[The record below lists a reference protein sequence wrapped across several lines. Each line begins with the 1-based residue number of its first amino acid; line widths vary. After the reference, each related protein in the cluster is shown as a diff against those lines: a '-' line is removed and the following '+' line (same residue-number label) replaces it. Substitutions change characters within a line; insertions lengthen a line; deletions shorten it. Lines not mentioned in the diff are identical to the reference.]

1 MAKPDPVKEQRELNA
16 LRSEAINLERQYN
29 GLKGS
34 ITKNSK
40 IEKDLAAQIWQDVDK
55 RQKSMRK
62 YNDEQKKVLQ
72 GTVGLS
78 KLEKDI
84 VKNKIAAQKY
94 DGQKLKNV
102 NMVLKAQE
110 RSRLVGISTAK
121 NMSDIGKEGYKA
133 ISTESAR
140 EKIAQQRADL
150 ENTYGKSS
158 LKNLNSIGGLVAAQL
173 DKEEKRLDTI
183 DSQNDLATEQHNK
196 IKEGTDLIMG
206 GLESWKSKLEAFP
219 GGKFIA
225 RQMGLADEQME
236 KVAEGVTNQ
245 LIAMVV
251 HGQSL
256 GTTMKGVKAAMAGV
270 NFAMLGIIGLFVA
283 AAALLVNISGKID
296 AIGDKFGA
304 LGVQQ
309 FQGDILAAD
318 AEMKKF
324 GYDAGVASDIANEM
338 ANNYG
343 MAFDE
348 ALKIGPQIGEMSKA
362 LGISTEEGSKLVGM
376 FQTMAGH
383 SAETAINLA
392 KQAESLA
399 VAEGVAPGAVMKD
412 VAENTEMFAKYAKD
426 GGKNILKTAIQAKK
440 LGINLKAVD
449 KIMSGLLDFETS
461 IEKEMEASV
470 LLGKQLNY
478 QRARELALAGDQEG
492 AMKNILSQI
501 GGEAEWNKMNVIQ
514 RQALA
519 DSIGVGSDEMAKMIT
534 NQKKATKEGGKLED
548 QKIDEVVAQEAMS
561 NLNEM
566 LLSLKSI
573 GATITNVLGPP
584 LNFIFGIF
592 NQIGKVIGWVIGL
605 FS

>member
-1 MAKPDPVKEQRELNA
+1 R
-16 LRSEAINLERQYN
+16 
-29 GLKGS
+29 
-34 ITKNSK
+34 
-40 IEKDLAAQIWQDVDK
+40 
-55 RQKSMRK
+55 
-62 YNDEQKKVLQ
+62 
-72 GTVGLS
+72 
-78 KLEKDI
+78 
-84 VKNKIAAQKY
+84 
-94 DGQKLKNV
+94 
-102 NMVLKAQE
+102 
-110 RSRLVGISTAK
+110 
-121 NMSDIGKEGYKA
+121 
-133 ISTESAR
+133 
-140 EKIAQQRADL
+140 
-150 ENTYGKSS
+150 
-158 LKNLNSIGGLVAAQL
+158 
-173 DKEEKRLDTI
+173 
-183 DSQNDLATEQHNK
+183 
-196 IKEGTDLIMG
+196 
-206 GLESWKSKLEAFP
+206 
-219 GGKFIA
+219 
-225 RQMGLADEQME
+225 
-236 KVAEGVTNQ
+236 
-245 LIAMVV
+245 AMVT
-251 HGQSL
+251 GTQGL
-256 GTTMKGVKAAMAGV
+256 GKTITGIKASMAGV
-270 NFAMLGIIGLFVA
+270 NFAFLGVIGLLVA

-296 AIGDKFGA
+296 KIGDKFGA

-309 FQGDILAAD
+309 FQDDILAAD

-343 MAFDE
+343 MAFGE
-348 ALKIGPQIGEMSKA
+348 AMKLGPAVGEMSKA

-376 FQTMAGH
+376 FTTMAGH
-383 SAETAINLA
+383 SAETAVNLA

-412 VAENTEMFAKYAKD
+412 VADNTEMFAKYAKD

-470 LLGKQLNY
+470 LIGKQLNY

-519 DSIGVGSDEMAKMIT
+519 DSIGVGTDEMAKMIT

-548 QKIDEVVAQEAMS
+548 QKVDEIVAKEAMS

-566 LLSLKSI
+566 LNSLKSI

-592 NQIGKVIGWVIGL
+592 NQIGKVVGWITGL
-605 FS
+605 FAKYSGTVKVLASVLAVMFLPQLVNMIKYMGISAKMKLKEIQLGIRAKFVKMQEAIAERTKTAATSQ